1 MRVKDVWRIE
11 SLNIEFETIYIY
23 AENSTHAIFTSGDR
37 ISNLWL
43 RIDKPTIL
51 RFATTIGRFYDFCY
65 NTLGIN
71 HDTIQKKRQGHFE
84 RLKNEVLQKCVD
96 KPAYLAIDK
105 KGFSRSLI
113 ELYVNIFD
121 VLKAYNRFPRVRLH
135 FEHEDYK
142 ETKVLLDEIE
152 NRSIEHNKKISEF
165 M

>member
-1 MRVKDVWRIE
+1 MQKIALMPFLPAGIALVISGFGLTSPQYFGLQQQSVG
-11 SLNIEFETIYIY
+11 FTIFVTTLLGLT
-23 AENSTHAIFTSGDR
+23 AAAIFF
-37 ISNLWL
+37 IQQN
-43 RIDKPTIL
+43 I
-51 RFATTIGRFYDFCY
+51 
-65 NTLGIN
+65 IN